1 MMLGLVQTPPQLAGL
16 GAVDITQSILDAA
29 LGVTVNPSG
38 YIPQSD
44 APSQQPGNAPLTPNN
59 IAICS
64 NTLYYGVVGDC
75 WDYSFSAWQQAAEL
89 GANLNTITVAPTTP
103 AAPSQAQLD
112 ACSDPSLTADQA
124 SACASSLSQ
133 SLSNAA
139 LAQTQANINAAAQ
152 DAPPVGTD
160 TPFCGTGSNQWISGI
175 DNCVLLGLVA
185 VGVLVVVAKVG

>member
-1 MMLGLVQTPPQLAGL
+1 MMLGLVSTPPLIGM

-44 APSQQPGNAPLTPNN
+44 APSQQPGNATLTPNN
-59 IAICS
+59 IAVCS
-64 NTLYYGVVGDC
+64 NTAYYALVGDC

-89 GANLNTITVAPTTP
+89 GANVTAIMVPPTPVAP
-103 AAPSQAQLD
+103 PSQAQLD
-112 ACSDPSLTADQA
+112 TCSDPSLTADQA
-124 SACASSLSQ
+124 SACASSLAQ
-133 SLSNAA
+133 SLANAA

-152 DAPPVGTD
+152 GAPPVGSD

-185 VGVLVVVAKVG
+185 IGVLVVVAKVG

>member
-1 MMLGLVQTPPQLAGL
+1 MMLGLVSTPPQLFGL

-38 YIPQSD
+38 YIPQSE

-59 IAICS
+59 IAACS
-64 NTLYYGVVGDC
+64 NYAYYAITTDC
-75 WDYSFSAWQQAAEL
+75 WDYAYSAWQQAAEL
-89 GANLNTITVAPTTP
+89 GANLNAITVAPTTP
-103 AAPSQAQLD
+103 AAPSQAQFD

-139 LAQTQANINAAAQ
+139 LTQTQANINTAAQ
-152 DAPPVGTD
+152 NAPPVGTD

-175 DNCVLLGLVA
+175 DNCVLLGVVA
-185 VGVLVVVAKVG
+185 IGVLVLVAKVG